1 MDQTYRIFTDGSAI
15 GNPGPGGWGAVVMQ
29 GKVRWEIS
37 GAVPWATISEME
49 LLAAVEAL
57 RPLPDRAQIELR
69 SDSEYLVYGM
79 RVFVFRWQRQGW
91 RNRRGIE
98 LQQRELWSELIA
110 LNARL
115 DIRWTWLKGH
125 NGHRE
130 QTRADALAYQA
141 ARALWVKQRA
151 AA

>member
-1 MDQTYRIFTDGSAI
+1 MDQIYRIFTDGSAI
-15 GNPGPGGWGAVVMQ
+15 GNPGPGGWGAVVLQ
-29 GKVRWEIS
+29 GKARWEMS
-37 GAVPWATISEME
+37 GAVPWTTISEME

-57 RPLPDRAQIELR
+57 RPLPNRAQIELR

-79 RVFVFRWQRQGW
+79 RAFVFRWQRQGW

-98 LQQRELWSELIA
+98 LQHRELWSELIA

-141 ARALWVKQRA
+141 ARALWVQQRA

>member
-1 MDQTYRIFTDGSAI
+1 MDQMYRIFTDGSAI
-15 GNPGPGGWGAVVMQ
+15 GNPGPGGWGAVVMH
-29 GKVRWEIS
+29 GKRRWEMS
-37 GAVPWATISEME
+37 GAVPWTTISEME
-49 LLAAVEAL
+49 LLAALEAL

-79 RVFVFRWQRQGW
+79 RAFVFRWQRQGR

-110 LNARL
+110 LNARHH
-115 DIRWTWLKGH
+115 IRWIWLKGH

-141 ARALWVKQRA
+141 ARALWVQQRA

>member
-1 MDQTYRIFTDGSAI
+1 MDKTYRIFTDGSAI

-29 GKVRWEIS
+29 GKEHWEMS
-37 GAVPWATISEME
+37 GAVPWTTISEME

-57 RPLPDRAQIELR
+57 RPLPDRAQVELR

-98 LQQRELWSELIA
+98 LQHLELWSELVV

-115 DIRWTWLKGH
+115 HIRWTWLKGH

-141 ARALWVKQRA
+141 ARALWAQQRA

>member
-1 MDQTYRIFTDGSAI
+1 
-15 GNPGPGGWGAVVMQ
+15 
-29 GKVRWEIS
+29 
-37 GAVPWATISEME
+37 ME

-57 RPLPDRAQIELR
+57 RLLPDHAQIELR

-79 RVFVFRWQRQGW
+79 RAFVFRWQRQGW
-91 RNRRGIE
+91 RNRRGTE

-115 DIRWTWLKGH
+115 DIRWRWLKGH

-141 ARALWVKQRA
+141 ARALWMQQRA

>member
-1 MDQTYRIFTDGSAI
+1 VDQIYRIFTDGSAI
-15 GNPGPGGWGAVVMQ
+15 GNPGPGGWGAVVLQ
-29 GKVRWEIS
+29 GKARWEMS
-37 GAVPWATISEME
+37 GAVPWTTISEME

-57 RPLPDRAQIELR
+57 RPLPTHAQIELR

-79 RVFVFRWQRQGW
+79 RAFVFRWQRQGW

-98 LQQRELWSELIA
+98 LQHRELWLELIT

-115 DIRWTWLKGH
+115 DIRWIWLKGH

-141 ARALWVKQRA
+141 ARALWVQQRA

>member
-1 MDQTYRIFTDGSAI
+1 MDQIYRIFTDGSAI
-15 GNPGPGGWGAVVMQ
+15 GNPGPGGWGAVVMH
-29 GKVRWEIS
+29 GKRRWEMS
-37 GAVPWATISEME
+37 GAVPWTTISEME

-57 RPLPDRAQIELR
+57 RLLPDHAQIELR

-79 RVFVFRWQRQGW
+79 RAFVFRWQRQGW
-91 RNRRGIE
+91 RNRRGTE

-115 DIRWTWLKGH
+115 DIRWRWLKGH

-141 ARALWVKQRA
+141 ARALWMQQRA

>member
-1 MDQTYRIFTDGSAI
+1 VDKTYRIFTDGSAI

-29 GKVRWEIS
+29 GKARWEMS
-37 GAVPWATISEME
+37 GAVPWTTISEME

-57 RPLPDRAQIELR
+57 RPLPNRAQIELR

-79 RVFVFRWQRQGW
+79 RCFVFRWQRQGW

-98 LQQRELWSELIA
+98 LQHRELWSELIA

-115 DIRWTWLKGH
+115 NVRWTWLKGH

-141 ARALWVKQRA
+141 ARALWVQHRTA
-151 AA
+151 A

>member
-15 GNPGPGGWGAVVMQ
+15 GNPGPGGWGAVVRH
-29 GKVRWEIS
+29 GKGRWELS
-37 GAVPWATISEME
+37 GAVPWTTISEME
-49 LLAAVEAL
+49 LLAALEAL
-57 RPLPDRAQIELR
+57 RPLPNRAQVELR

-79 RVFVFRWQRQGW
+79 RAFVFRWQRQGW

-98 LQQRELWSELIA
+98 LQHRELWSELIA

-115 DIRWTWLKGH
+115 AIRWTWLKGH

-141 ARALWVKQRA
+141 ARALWVQRRA

>member
-1 MDQTYRIFTDGSAI
+1 VDQIYRIFTDGSAI
-15 GNPGPGGWGAVVMQ
+15 GNPGPGGWGAVVLQ
-29 GKVRWEIS
+29 GKARWEMS
-37 GAVPWATISEME
+37 GAVPWTTISEME

-57 RPLPDRAQIELR
+57 RPLPNRAQIELR

-79 RVFVFRWQRQGW
+79 RAFVFRWQRQGW

-98 LQQRELWSELIA
+98 LKHRELWSELIE

-115 DIRWTWLKGH
+115 HIRWAWLKGH

-130 QTRADALAYQA
+130 QTRADALAYRA
-141 ARALWVKQRA
+141 ARTLRVQQRA

>member
-1 MDQTYRIFTDGSAI
+1 VNQTYRIFTDGSAI
-15 GNPGPGGWGAVVMQ
+15 GNPGPGGWGAVVVQ
-29 GKVRWEIS
+29 GKERRERS
-37 GAVPWATISEME
+37 GAVPWTTISEME

-57 RPLPDRAQIELR
+57 RPLPDRAQVELR

-79 RVFVFRWQRQGW
+79 RAFVFRWQRQGW

-98 LQQRELWSELIA
+98 LQHRELWSELIA

-115 DIRWTWLKGH
+115 NIRWIWLKGH

-130 QTRADALAYQA
+130 QTRADALAYRA
-141 ARALWVKQRA
+141 ARALWVQQRA

>member
-1 MDQTYRIFTDGSAI
+1 
-15 GNPGPGGWGAVVMQ
+15 MQ
-29 GKVRWEIS
+29 GKERWEMS
-37 GAVPWATISEME
+37 GAVPWTTISEME

-57 RPLPDRAQIELR
+57 RPLPNRAQIELR
-69 SDSEYLVYGM
+69 SDSEYLIYGM

-98 LQQRELWSELIA
+98 LQHRELWLELIE

-115 DIRWTWLKGH
+115 HIRWTWLKGH
-125 NGHRE
+125 NGYRE
-130 QTRADALAYQA
+130 QTRADALAYRA
-141 ARALWVKQRA
+141 ARTLWVQQRA

>member
-1 MDQTYRIFTDGSAI
+1 
-15 GNPGPGGWGAVVMQ
+15 MQ
-29 GKVRWEIS
+29 GKARWEMS
-37 GAVPWATISEME
+37 GAVPWTAISEME

-57 RPLPDRAQIELR
+57 RPLPDCAQIELR
-69 SDSEYLVYGM
+69 LDSRYLIYGM
-79 RVFVFRWQRQGW
+79 RAFVFRWQRQGW

-98 LQQRELWSELIA
+98 LQHRELWSELMA

-115 DIRWTWLKGH
+115 HIRWTWLKGH

-141 ARALWVKQRA
+141 ARARWVQHRA

>member
-29 GKVRWEIS
+29 GKACWEMS
-37 GAVPWATISEME
+37 GAVPWTTISEME
-49 LLAAVEAL
+49 LLAAVEVL

-79 RVFVFRWQRQGW
+79 RAFVFRWQRQGW

-98 LQQRELWSELIA
+98 LQHRELWSELIE

-115 DIRWTWLKGH
+115 HIRWTWLKGH

-130 QTRADALAYQA
+130 QTRADALAYRA
-141 ARALWVKQRA
+141 ARTLWVQQRA

>member
-1 MDQTYRIFTDGSAI
+1 VDKTYRIFTDGSAI

-29 GKVRWEIS
+29 GKEHWEMS
-37 GAVPWATISEME
+37 GAVPWTTISEME

-57 RPLPDRAQIELR
+57 RPLPDRAQVELR

-98 LQQRELWSELIA
+98 LQHLELWSELVV

-115 DIRWTWLKGH
+115 HIRWTWLKGH

-141 ARALWVKQRA
+141 ARALWAQQRA

>member
-1 MDQTYRIFTDGSAI
+1 VNQTYRIFTDGSAI
-15 GNPGPGGWGAVVMQ
+15 GNPGPGGWGAVVLQ
-29 GKVRWEIS
+29 GKARWEMS
-37 GAVPWATISEME
+37 GAVPWTTISEME

-57 RPLPDRAQIELR
+57 RPLPTHAQIELR

-79 RVFVFRWQRQGW
+79 RAFVFRWQRQGW

-98 LQQRELWSELIA
+98 LQHRELWLELIT

-115 DIRWTWLKGH
+115 DIRWIWLKGH

-141 ARALWVKQRA
+141 ARALWAQQRA

>member
-1 MDQTYRIFTDGSAI
+1 MDQRYRIFTDGSAI
-15 GNPGPGGWGAVVMQ
+15 GNPGPGGWGAVVMR
-29 GKVRWEIS
+29 GKARWELS
-37 GAVPWATISEME
+37 GAVLWTTISAME

-98 LQQRELWSELIA
+98 LQHRELWSELIE

-115 DIRWTWLKGH
+115 HIRWTWLKGH

-130 QTRADALAYQA
+130 QTRADALAYRA
-141 ARALWVKQRA
+141 ARTLWVQQRA

>member
-1 MDQTYRIFTDGSAI
+1 M
-15 GNPGPGGWGAVVMQ
+15 
-29 GKVRWEIS
+29 S
-37 GAVPWATISEME
+37 GAVPWTTISEME

-57 RPLPDRAQIELR
+57 RPLPNRAQIELR

-79 RVFVFRWQRQGW
+79 RAFVFRWQRQGW

-98 LQQRELWSELIA
+98 LQHRELWSELIE

-115 DIRWTWLKGH
+115 HIRWTWLKGH

-141 ARALWVKQRA
+141 ARALWVQQRA

>member
-15 GNPGPGGWGAVVMQ
+15 GNPGPGGWGAVVLQ
-29 GKVRWEIS
+29 GKARWEMS
-37 GAVPWATISEME
+37 GAVPWTTISEME

-79 RVFVFRWQRQGW
+79 RAFVFRWQRQGW

-98 LQQRELWSELIA
+98 LQHRELWSELIE

-115 DIRWTWLKGH
+115 HIRWTWLKGH

-141 ARALWVKQRA
+141 ARALWVQQRA